1 MFYHLLFNSQQ
12 GKTIK
17 SKVMVSGK
25 SVIPVILIA
34 LLAGS
39 CVTGRKYNSLN
50 DRASALLS
58 ERDSLKA
65 ENLWLT
71 MANRELTTKTQAF
84 EEEKGK
90 MSKDLEKAQTE
101 LAQVRDE
108 LNRLR
113 TRYADLQKA
122 QEELV
127 SGKAQ
132 ETQKLLA
139 ELRAAQADLQKKE
152 EIMRDLEMNLDTKKA
167 SLDELT
173 FELEKR
179 NARLTELEKMLDAQ
193 QKAVRDLKD
202 KVSEALYGFENNGL
216 SVTMKN
222 GQVYVSMEEKL
233 LFKTGSYDIDA
244 NGRAALRKLGAVL
257 EKNPDIGITVEGH
270 TDDVPYRSASGQLL
284 DNWDLSVKRATT
296 VVRVLTE
303 DTKINPKRL
312 IASGRSEYIPVDS
325 RKTAE
330 ARTKNRRTEIIL
342 TPDLSELYK
351 ILESYK

>member
-1 MFYHLLFNSQQ
+1 
-12 GKTIK
+12 
-17 SKVMVSGK
+17 MVSGK
-25 SVIPVILIA
+25 SIVPIILIA
-34 LLAGS
+34 LLTGS
-39 CVTGRKYNSLN
+39 CVTGKKYNSLS
-50 DRASALLS
+50 DRASMLLS

-71 MANRELTTKTQAF
+71 MSNRELATKSKALI
-84 EEEKGK
+84 EEAGQ
-90 MSKDLEKAQTE
+90 MTKDLEKARAELSQTK
-101 LAQVRDE
+101 DE
-108 LNRLR
+108 LNRLT

-139 ELRAAQADLQKKE
+139 DLRAAQADLNQKE
-152 EIMRDLEMNLDTKKA
+152 AIMRDLEMNLDTKKA

-173 FELEKR
+173 YELEQR

-193 QKAVRDLKD
+193 QKAVRDLKN

-222 GQVYVSMEEKL
+222 GQVYVSMDEKL
-233 LFKTGSYDIDA
+233 LFKTGSYEIDA
-244 NGRAALRKLGAVL
+244 NGRSALRKLGAVL
-257 EKNPDIGITVEGH
+257 EKNPDIGINIEGH
-270 TDDVPYRSASGQLL
+270 TDDVPYRSSSGQLV

-303 DTKINPKRL
+303 DTKISPKRL
-312 IASGRSEYIPVDS
+312 VASGRSEYIPVDA

>member
-1 MFYHLLFNSQQ
+1 MISR
-12 GKTIK
+12 K
-17 SKVMVSGK
+17 S
-25 SVIPVILIA
+25 ILPVVLIA
-34 LLAGS
+34 LIAGS
-39 CVTGRKYNSLN
+39 CVTGRKYNSLS
-50 DRASALLS
+50 DRASMLLS

-71 MANRELTTKTQAF
+71 MSNRELTAKSQKLSEDTGRLTGELAKANAELTQA
-84 EEEKGK
+84 
-90 MSKDLEKAQTE
+90 
-101 LAQVRDE
+101 RDE
-108 LNRLR
+108 MNRLS

-127 SGKAQ
+127 SGRAQ

-152 EIMRDLEMNLDTKKA
+152 EIMRDLEMTLDTKKA
-167 SLDELT
+167 TLDDLT
-173 FELEKR
+173 YELEKR

-193 QKAVRDLKD
+193 QKAVRDLKA

-222 GQVYVSMEEKL
+222 GQVYVSMDEKL
-233 LFKTGSYDIDA
+233 LFKTGSYEIDA
-244 NGRAALRKLGAVL
+244 NGRAALRKLGALL
-257 EKNPDIGITVEGH
+257 EKNPDITVTIEGH
-270 TDDVPYRSASGQLL
+270 TDDVPYRSASGILL

-303 DTKINPKRL
+303 DTKISPKRL
-312 IASGRSEYIPVDS
+312 VASGRSEYIPVDAK
-325 RKTAE
+325 KTVE
-330 ARTKNRRTEIIL
+330 ARQKNRRTEIIL
-342 TPDLSELYK
+342 TPDLSALYK

>member
-1 MFYHLLFNSQQ
+1 
-12 GKTIK
+12 
-17 SKVMVSGK
+17 MVYGK
-25 SVIPVILIA
+25 SIVPVILIA
-34 LLAGS
+34 LLASS
-39 CVTGRKYNSLN
+39 CVTGRKYNTLS
-50 DRASALLS
+50 DRASLLLS

-65 ENLWLT
+65 ENLWLS
-71 MANRELTTKTQAF
+71 MSNRELTTKSQQLSDDAGRLTKELDKAKADLTQT
-84 EEEKGK
+84 K
-90 MSKDLEKAQTE
+90 
-101 LAQVRDE
+101 DE
-108 LNRLR
+108 LNKLS

-127 SGKAQ
+127 SGRAQ

-152 EIMRDLEMNLDTKKA
+152 DIMRELELNLDTKKA

-173 FELEKR
+173 YELEKR

-193 QKAVRDLKD
+193 QRAVKELKD

-222 GQVYVSMEEKL
+222 GQVYVSMDEKL
-233 LFKTGSYDIDA
+233 LFKTGSYEIDS

-257 EKNPDIGITVEGH
+257 EKNPDIGINIEGH
-270 TDDVPYRSASGQLL
+270 TDDVPYRSSSGILL

-312 IASGRSEYIPVDS
+312 VASGRSEYMPVDAK
-325 RKTAE
+325 KTVE
-330 ARTKNRRTEIIL
+330 ARQKNRRTEIIL
-342 TPDLSELYK
+342 TPDLTELYK